1 MIFYGKSKDPYGMKT
16 KIKIVS
22 LAAIPVILLA
32 ILAACS
38 SCTLF
43 MPNWSPAADPLKSWS
58 RDEETN
64 PAFDKAIKDDYQN
77 YLTKNECAPIDTPS
91 YYEDGTGRHAVK
103 IPVET
108 RDRDLVTYIFIYDK
122 MDQRTKVLKYYN
134 GHTSC

>member
-1 MIFYGKSKDPYGMKT
+1 MIFHGKSKDPYGMKT
-16 KIKIVS
+16 KIKIAS

-64 PAFDKAIKDDYQN
+64 PSFDKAVKDDYQS
-77 YLTKNECAPIDTPS
+77 YLKKSECDPIDGP
-91 YYEDGTGRHAVK
+91 YFYEDGTGQHAVK
-103 IPVET
+103 VLTEAASH
-108 RDRDLVTYIFIYDK
+108 DLILYVFIYDK
-122 MDQRTKVLKYYN
+122 AGQRTRVLKYYN